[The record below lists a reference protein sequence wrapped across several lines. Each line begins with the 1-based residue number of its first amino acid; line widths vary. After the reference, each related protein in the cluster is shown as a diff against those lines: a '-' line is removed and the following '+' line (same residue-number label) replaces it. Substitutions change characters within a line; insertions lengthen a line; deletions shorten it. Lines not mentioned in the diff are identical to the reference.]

1 MADDFTIATRD
12 GDKDVRAVEV
22 SSGLYQPVQKV
33 APHMPTVISG
43 GQYNQTVSSS
53 AFTIT
58 VPSGATHCLVTVSD
72 DAVNYTED
80 GTTPTA
86 ASGLRLPE
94 GFVGELAI
102 PQALKFVRVT
112 TNALVNITYRKYT

>member
-12 GDKDVRAVEV
+12 GDKDIRAVEATT
-22 SSGLYQPVQKV
+22 GLYQPVNRV
-33 APHMPTVISG
+33 APHMPSVVSG

-53 AFTIT
+53 VFTQT
-58 VPSGATHCLVTVSD
+58 VPSGATHCLVTVSNAD
-72 DAVNYTED
+72 VNFTED

-86 ASGLRLPE
+86 SSGLRLPA

-102 PQALKFVRVT
+102 PQALKFIRVT
-112 TNALVNITYRKYT
+112 TDATVNITYRRYI